1 MDDIIKH
8 VNAKTTS
15 LADKDID
22 RPSSYLVKRMDGT
35 NGDIC
40 YIVTNLVNSTVRCHC
55 SVTIQLQAS
64 VTTMKEKYLF
74 TRSSCFFDDL
84 LFLVQSHLR

>member
-1 MDDIIKH
+1 MNDISLIKH
-8 VNAKTTS
+8 DSAKTTS
-15 LADKDID
+15 LADNDID
-22 RPSSYLVKRMDGT
+22 RSSSYLNCKTYVNGT

-40 YIVTNLVNSTVRCHC
+40 YIVTNLVNSTVCCHC

-84 LFLVQSHLR
+84 LFLV